1 MPTDKEVSCSS
12 SCPQIG
18 HSLGQ
23 HTLQSTWV
31 TPSVQERLQ
40 DHHKGPQEG
49 SGWPRSTNS
58 EAAAEAECPAPAPQG
73 PTADDAA
80 LWDTAQRIVS
90 EAVRRAVAQIV
101 AAGQEPEE
109 QQDLAQHVDL
119 QDENSKEGCQG
130 GDTIHSTW
138 INPSV
143 QEHLQDTPAG
153 PQEGSG
159 LPSCTDMEAAA
170 EAERP
175 APAQHSPTED
185 DVDLSD
191 IVEYIVSEAVRRAEA
206 EIQGPGQQP
215 VEQQDL
221 AQCTDVPVAAAAP
234 AGLEAIEA
242 HLAGEDE
249 GQASTAPLVPAAK
262 EEEENT
268 VSPMKMK
275 TLKATTL
282 VLLLGLFSFGVYHM
296 GRPGALTPWSTADLS
311 ETLPLPDQL
320 RNLQEQLYNLRWS
333 AKDVAERA
341 LQEGLKQAKLPGV
354 TGRAVHEIINQA
366 LEKLEEMQVPMPDY
380 ALKSAGAAVIQS
392 RTSPS
397 LRTAKAKVFLYSLPV
412 MDYMRSPELIL
423 EPDNHPGNCW
433 PFPGSQGHVFI
444 KLSMPVVP
452 RAVTMAHVSGTAFH
466 GESISGAPK
475 DFAVYGFK
483 EEHEEQGTFL
493 GQFTFLAALNP
504 SQTFQLK
511 PNQLDVAQPPQ
522 IDADA
527 LPVNAFLSGY
537 MDSIVSFLGSPE
549 KEESH
554 KIGFL
559 MDIRDLCDTS
569 RRQRSPRGLDVFCQ
583 RYELA
588 ENIEVLLEEEPR
600 DQLRTALRQI
610 AMRAIAE
617 LSAVERVLEGKE
629 TRLLQACFSSVFSLP
644 PEVEDMDRYLYLE
657 TMRSMDNML
666 QALLLNSRA
675 SRVSELL
682 QNIFH
687 VWVCE
692 MLLTLSSSERE
703 HVRQRAMGRI
713 EGLSFVLA
721 ENPTL
726 GLFAEYLQPSERT
739 DMVLVFIEAMSD
751 SSTFDKEVARNML
764 GMVMGNCDFWL
775 VDVPR
780 ITSSI
785 YKTLERI
792 NTAPARQSVESLIV
806 PLADKCPGEVVST
819 LLTIAPP
826 GDSTALALWE
836 VMFSVPHTLQN
847 VLKELLI
854 QLQDRHYRVL
864 YTHWVDTAILRLA
877 ARKMKVMLPDLMWV
891 LQYSNKA
898 IKIKALV
905 VFRNVMAQLE
915 REKASPSA
923 VQLAEF
929 LLPFFDDEL
938 SQLRES
944 SISLFRDLMKMVVR
958 SDKREMKNTVR
969 RGLLPLF
976 FCMSDQVQSV
986 AKVAR
991 EALLGAAE
999 LLKWKQLQRL
1009 VQTQQTWRIGECLL
1023 ERDRSRAQ
1031 ELLSQSLPYLRDAQ
1045 ASLREAAV
1053 RFIALQPLEWD
1064 SEPSICSLAAQT
1076 IRILGNPR
1084 EQPRSRW
1091 TLRGLCC
1098 WPR

>member
-23 HTLQSTWV
+23 NTLQSTWV
-31 TPSVQERLQ
+31 APSIQERLQ

-90 EAVRRAVAQIV
+90 EAVRRAVAQIM

-109 QQDLAQHVDL
+109 QQDLAQRMDL

-143 QEHLQDTPAG
+143 QEHLQDAPAG

-159 LPSCTDMEAAA
+159 LTSTDTEAAA

-215 VEQQDL
+215 LEQQDL
-221 AQCTDVPVAAAAP
+221 AQCTDVPMAAPAP

-268 VSPMKMK
+268 VSPMTMK
-275 TLKATTL
+275 ALKATTL
-282 VLLLGLFSFGVYHM
+282 VLLLGLFSFG
-296 GRPGALTPWSTADLS
+296 ALLCVPS
-311 ETLPLPDQL
+311 Q
-320 RNLQEQLYNLRWS
+320 
-333 AKDVAERA
+333 
-341 LQEGLKQAKLPGV
+341 
-354 TGRAVHEIINQA
+354 AVHEIINQA
-366 LEKLEEMQVPMPDY
+366 LEKLEAIQVPMADY

-397 LRTAKAKVFLYSLPV
+397 LRTAKAKVFWYSLPV

-444 KLSMPVVP
+444 KLSTPVIP

-511 PNQLDVAQPPQ
+511 PNQVDVEQPPQ
-522 IDADA
+522 IDAGW
-527 LPVNAFLSGY
+527 LPVYQFERRRV
-537 MDSIVSFLGSPE
+537 DSIVSFVSSPE
-549 KEESH
+549 KEESQ
-554 KIGFL
+554 KILFL
-559 MDIRDLCDTS
+559 QNICDLCYNS
-569 RRQRSPRGLDVFCQ
+569 KRHGPPQGLDLFCQ
-583 RYELA
+583 RYGLA
-588 ENIEVLLEEEPR
+588 ENIKVLLEQEPR
-600 DQLRTALRQI
+600 NKLRTAVRWN
-610 AMRAIAE
+610 AMLAIAE
-617 LSAVERVLEGKE
+617 LSAVERALEGKE
-629 TRLLQACFSSVFSLP
+629 ASLLQACFSSVFLLP
-644 PEVEDMDRYLYLE
+644 PEEKMQDMGRYLFLKTVE
-657 TMRSMDNML
+657 AMDNML
-666 QALLLNSRA
+666 QALVLGSSA

-682 QNIFH
+682 QNIFQ
-687 VWVCE
+687 
-692 MLLTLSSSERE
+692 MLLTFSTSERE
-703 HVRQRAMGRI
+703 CVQERAVGRI
-713 EGLSFVLA
+713 EKMSSALFRH
-721 ENPTL
+721 PTL
-726 GLFAEYLQPSERT
+726 ASRARYLRTSERT
-739 DMVLVFIEAMSD
+739 DIVLVFIEAMRD
-751 SSTFDKEVARNML
+751 SSIFDKKRATDL
-764 GMVMGNCDFWL
+764 LDMVMEFPDFWL
-775 VDVPR
+775 ADLPKIMR
-780 ITSSI
+780 CIH
-785 YKTLERI
+785 KNLDGI
-792 NTAPARQSVESLIV
+792 NTAPARQSVASL
-806 PLADKCPGEVVST
+806 LLLMADRRPGKVLTT
-819 LLTIAPP
+819 LLRIAPP
-826 GDSTALALWE
+826 GDRTALDMWDMMISTPRPLKKILKNLRKRLLVIDSMFPKGVMSGSESPDMARKIQSLLPQVVGLLDHSNTE
-836 VMFSVPHTLQN
+836 V
-847 VLKELLI
+847 K
-854 QLQDRHYRVL
+854 RRVL
-864 YTHWVDTAILRLA
+864 TFFCSVMGHLKSEE
-877 ARKMKVMLPDLMWV
+877 ARPTVE
-891 LQYSNKA
+891 
-898 IKIKALV
+898 
-905 VFRNVMAQLE
+905 QLE
-915 REKASPSA
+915 EK
-923 VQLAEF
+923 
-929 LLPFFDDEL
+929 LLPLFDDES
-938 SQLRES
+938 SQLREL
-944 SISLFRDLMKMVVR
+944 SICLFRERVQSVMAH
-958 SDKREMKNTVR
+958 DKKRIKSYVHR
-969 RGLLPLF
+969 ALLPLF
-976 FCMSDQVQSV
+976 FRLSDQSNNV
-986 AKVAR
+986 AKAAR

-999 LLKWKQLQRL
+999 LLKWKQLRHL
-1009 VQTQQTWRIGECLL
+1009 VRTQQTWRIGESLL
-1023 ERDRSRAQ
+1023 EQDRSRAQ
-1031 ELLSQSLPYLRDAQ
+1031 EFLSQSLPYLRDAQ

-1053 RFIALQPLEWD
+1053 RFIAIQPLEKD
-1064 SEPSICSLAAQT
+1064 NEPSICSLATQT
-1076 IRILGNPR
+1076 IVTVCSSWKR
-1084 EQPRSRW
+1084 PRSRW
-1091 TLRGLCC
+1091 TLRALCC
-1098 WPR
+1098 WR